1 MSNAITKTNAVRLLE
16 ASNLLLDALEYPIED
31 GLIDAVS
38 MAKKLNKP
46 AEQVFKTL
54 VTVGKPKSYYVF
66 IIPGP
71 YELDLKLAAK
81 AAGEKAIEMIPQKEL
96 LPLTGYIH
104 GGCSPV
110 GMKKLF
116 PTFLDETAILYDKI
130 YVSGGK
136 VGLSVGV
143 NPENLMEFLGGSI
156 VEIAREKK

>member
-1 MSNAITKTNAVRLLE
+1 MSTQVTKTNAVRLLE
-16 ASNLLLDALEYPIED
+16 AANLLLDALEYPIED

-38 MAKKLNKP
+38 MAKKLNKSP
-46 AEQVFKTL
+46 EEVFKTL
-54 VTVGKPKSYYVF
+54 VTVGKPKCYYVF
-66 IIPGP
+66 IIPGS

-81 AAGEKAIEMIPQKEL
+81 AAGEKSIEMIPQKEL

-116 PTFLDETAILYDKI
+116 PTFLDETSLLYDKI

-143 NPENLMEFLGGSI
+143 NPEQLMEFLNGTI
-156 VEIAREKK
+156 VEVAREKK